1 MVYIILDPEDG
12 FIHMVT
18 TDKDQAEQEF
28 QEVEGMGFHL
38 REYVDGA
45 RSFDQFLDTKS

>member
-18 TDKDQAEQEF
+18 TDKEQAEREF
-28 QEVEGMGFHL
+28 LDVVGLGFHL

-45 RSFDQFLDTKS
+45 RSFDRFLDTKS

>member
-1 MVYIILDPEDG
+1 MIYIILDPKDG

-28 QEVEGMGFHL
+28 RDVENLGFEL
-38 REYVDGA
+38 REYVDE
-45 RSFDQFLDTKS
+45 SK